1 MRKSFLALAVSLFAI
16 VGSAQAANNAEIT
29 ITGNVVKVT
38 CDVNLSKTTLDLGN
52 WAPASF
58 TAASTPVAGSVKQF
72 SVGLTNCAGTP
83 TAGEKASLMV
93 GGQTLAGHSTIFQ
106 GAAGSSS
113 NVGVMISPV
122 DTPTAYIATGDHIL
136 ETIAGATPA
145 LGDFEGQ
152 QIILQAALAASST
165 PAAIG
170 SVNAPV
176 LFSFAYN

>member
-1 MRKSFLALAVSLFAI
+1 MRKSLLTLAVSLFAV
-16 VGSAQAANNAEIT
+16 VGTAQAANNAEIT

-52 WAPASF
+52 WTPASF
-58 TAASTPVAGSVKQF
+58 TTASTPVAGSAKQF
-72 SVGLTNCAGTP
+72 SVGLSNCAGTP
-83 TAGEKASLMV
+83 IAGEKASLVV

-106 GAAGSSS
+106 GATGSSS

-122 DTPTAYIATGDHIL
+122 AAPTSYIATGDSIL
-136 ETIAGATPA
+136 ETLAATPA
-145 LGDFEGQ
+145 LSDFDGQ
-152 QIILQAALAASST
+152 QIVLQAALAASST